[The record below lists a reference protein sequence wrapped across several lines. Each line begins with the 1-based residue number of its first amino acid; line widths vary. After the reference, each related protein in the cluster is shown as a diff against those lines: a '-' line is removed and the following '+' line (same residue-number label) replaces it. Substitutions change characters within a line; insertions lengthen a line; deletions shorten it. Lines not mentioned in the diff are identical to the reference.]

1 LGELQGCLEPF
12 TSPII
17 GKQEVGMSIIA
28 VARASYSHGKQIAE
42 RVARELNYDC
52 ISQEIISLASQ
63 QFDVPENWL
72 KKAVENAPTLRDRFS
87 YGKKKYVA
95 YIRAALLEYAAK
107 DNVVYHGLA
116 GQFLL
121 EGIPNILKV
130 LISATNEERVKV
142 IMERENVPK
151 TAALKTIKK
160 FDKERRKWAMY
171 FHGKDPWELSLYDLG
186 LIIGQ
191 LSIDDA
197 VDKILATVS
206 LPAFQTTA
214 ESRRILANESLAARV
229 KSDLMNFYSDV
240 EVSVEDHTVVVH
252 IKRSMAQE
260 EALADDIRAIL
271 QEMPGVKEVR
281 VNVIPVY

>member
-1 LGELQGCLEPF
+1 
-12 TSPII
+12 
-17 GKQEVGMSIIA
+17 MSVIA
-28 VARASYSHGKQIAE
+28 VARASYSHGKEIAE
-42 RVARELNYDC
+42 RVARELKYDC

-63 QFDVPENWL
+63 KFDIPENWL

-95 YIRAALLEYAAK
+95 YIRAALLEYAAR

-130 LISATNEERVKV
+130 LISATAEERVKV
-142 IMERENVPK
+142 IMERENVSK
-151 TAALKTIKK
+151 AAALKTIKK
-160 FDKERRKWAMY
+160 FDNERRKWAMY

-186 LIIGQ
+186 LVIGR

-197 VDKILATVS
+197 VDKILATVR
-206 LPAFQTTA
+206 LPSFQTNA
-214 ESRRILANESLAARV
+214 ESRRMLANESLAARV

-252 IKRSMAQE
+252 IKRSLAQE

>member
-1 LGELQGCLEPF
+1 
-12 TSPII
+12 
-17 GKQEVGMSIIA
+17 MSIIS
-28 VARASYSHGKQIAE
+28 VARASYSHGKEIAE

-52 ISQEIISLASQ
+52 ISDEIISLASQ
-63 QFDVPENWL
+63 EFDIPENWL

-87 YGKKKYVA
+87 YGKKKYIA
-95 YIRAALLEYAAK
+95 YIRAALLEYAAR

-130 LISATNEERVKV
+130 LISATTEERVKV
-142 IMERENVPK
+142 IMKREKVSK
-151 TAALKTIKK
+151 TVALKTIKK
-160 FDKERRKWAMY
+160 FDNERRKWAMY

-186 LIIGQ
+186 LVIGR
-191 LSIDDA
+191 LSVDDA
-197 VDKILATVS
+197 VDKILTTVR
-206 LPAFQTTA
+206 LPSFQTTA
-214 ESRRILANESLAARV
+214 ESRKILANESLAARV

-260 EALADDIRAIL
+260 EALAEDIRAIL
-271 QEMPGVKEVR
+271 QEMPGVQEVR

>member
-1 LGELQGCLEPF
+1 
-12 TSPII
+12 
-17 GKQEVGMSIIA
+17 M
-28 VARASYSHGKQIAE
+28 
-42 RVARELNYDC
+42 
-52 ISQEIISLASQ
+52 
-63 QFDVPENWL
+63 
-72 KKAVENAPTLRDRFS
+72 RDRFS

-130 LISATNEERVKV
+130 LVSATNEERVKV
-142 IMERENVPK
+142 IMERENVSK
-151 TAALKTIKK
+151 TAALKTIRK

-171 FHGKDPWELSLYDLG
+171 FHGKDPWELGLYDLG
-186 LIIGQ
+186 LVIGR

-197 VDKILATVS
+197 VDKILTTVR
-206 LPAFQTTA
+206 LPSFQTTA
-214 ESRRILANESLAARV
+214 ESQKIIANECLAARV

-240 EVSVEDHTVVVH
+240 EVTVEDHTVVVH
-252 IKRSMAQE
+252 IKRSLAQE
-260 EALADDIRAIL
+260 EALTDDIRAIL

>member
-1 LGELQGCLEPF
+1 
-12 TSPII
+12 
-17 GKQEVGMSIIA
+17 MSVIA
-28 VARASYSHGKQIAE
+28 VARASYSHGKEIAE
-42 RVARELNYDC
+42 RVARELKYDC

-63 QFDVPENWL
+63 KFDIPENWL
-72 KKAVENAPTLRDRFS
+72 KKAVENTPTIRDRFS

-95 YIRAALLEYAAK
+95 YIRAALLECAAK
-107 DNVVYHGLA
+107 DNVVYHGLV

-121 EGIPNILKV
+121 EGIPNVLKV
-130 LISATNEERVKV
+130 LISATIEERVK
-142 IMERENVPK
+142 IFMERENVSK
-151 TAALKTIKK
+151 AHALKTIKK

-171 FHGKDPWELSLYDLG
+171 FHDKDPWQLNLYDLG
-186 LIIGQ
+186 LVVGR
-191 LSIDDA
+191 LSVGDA

-206 LPAFQTTA
+206 LPSFQTTA
-214 ESRRILANESLAARV
+214 ESQRILANESLAARI

-240 EVSVEDHTVVVH
+240 EVSVEDHTVIVH

-260 EALADDIRAIL
+260 EALTEDIRAIL